1 MTRES
6 LLIIISGR
14 LFFVLKKKFQKIKLF
29 LKKRPKWHI
38 SFPIWCGKGDKHFSC
53 HSWKGGEIMKP
64 SDFQKTVQCRF
75 ESCLKKVVRH
85 VVKDYQQEL
94 KRRKEKEI
102 PFCELPEIIIEEL
115 AVWDDYDTDCT
126 IFNVCSFDIRI
137 FNDELAEA
145 LKQLPEKKRNILLM
159 FYFLEMSDME
169 IGKLLNIDRRTSFRN
184 RTSSLEKMKQILK
197 KEN

>member
-1 MTRES
+1 
-6 LLIIISGR
+6 
-14 LFFVLKKKFQKIKLF
+14 
-29 LKKRPKWHI
+29 
-38 SFPIWCGKGDKHFSC
+38 
-53 HSWKGGEIMKP
+53 MKP

-102 PFCELPEIIIEEL
+102 PFCELPEIIVEEL